1 VVIPQ
6 TRDFLRGLSDTF
18 LLVVP
23 HFKKTLRLIIC
34 ILTVSIATLFFGFKV
49 LTNPVFIKGHL
60 RLNPKD
66 TSAYIERIAVFV
78 KGDNKVL
85 AKTFTDGK
93 GDFEITFT
101 PDKEKSFDF
110 FCHGVGVDTILV
122 GSVRTFQSETPELTF
137 YLPALRKK
145 NALGQVICPKCKKAD
160 KVYKIIYGD
169 GIPDHFDDEPSN
181 RDPNS
186 SIIDG
191 QYYKGTCIVGVAK
204 FFCDRDKVEF

>member
-1 VVIPQ
+1 M
-6 TRDFLRGLSDTF
+6 
-18 LLVVP
+18 
-23 HFKKTLRLIIC
+23 
-34 ILTVSIATLFFGFKV
+34 
-49 LTNPVFIKGHL
+49 LTNPVHIKGHL

-66 TSAYIERIAVFV
+66 TSAYVERISIFV

-85 AKTFTDGK
+85 AKTFTDDK
-93 GDFEITFT
+93 GNFELTFT

-110 FCHGVGVDTILV
+110 FCYGVGVDTLLV
-122 GSVRTFQSETPELTF
+122 GSATKFESDTPELTF

-145 NALGQVICPKCKKAD
+145 NALGQVTCPKCKKAD

-169 GIPDHFDDEPSN
+169 GIPDHFDDEATS

-204 FFCDRDKVEF
+204 FFCDRDKIEF